1 MIKNCIDKENILDLI
16 YLYIQ
21 FIITYW
27 GQNILSPPP
36 IFLNGGSDTHRSLS
50 IIPKILRSKDITLP
64 MHAT

>member
-36 IFLNGGSDTHRSLS
+36 HIFEWGVRYPPLS
-50 IIPKILRSKDITLP
+50 QYNTVYFIIYALFFL
-64 MHAT
+64 

>member
-36 IFLNGGSDTHRSLS
+36 PIFLNGGSDTHRSLS
-50 IIPKILRSKDITLP
+50 IILYTL
-64 MHAT
+64 

>member
-16 YLYIQ
+16 YIYIQ

-50 IIPKILRSKDITLP
+50 IILYTL
-64 MHAT
+64 